1 MYQVPGIS
9 NATISIR
16 RARKVGHACLL
27 LESSQQIQLVK
38 LLLKPKLIQIIF
50 AKVELNCW
58 EIERSLRVISFW
70 IDCFGDFQSFETFQR
85 FFRPQWIYNL
95 EKIMP
100 LPICVENVEWW
111 RPHLHVLGF
120 VHHVSR
126 ETENLCL
133 SRLFNLLAI
142 KFDWWASSIAL
153 FHEAILTIWYSDI
166 FSDCKKEVVTFQ

>member
-50 AKVELNCW
+50 AKVEINCW

-111 RPHLHVLGF
+111 RPHLHVPGWLRAPCQPRNWKSLLVTTVQF
-120 VHHVSR
+120 VS
-126 ETENLCL
+126 NQI
-133 SRLFNLLAI
+133 RLMGQLNCCFSWGN
-142 KFDWWASSIAL
+142 
-153 FHEAILTIWYSDI
+153 SDI
-166 FSDCKKEVVTFQ
+166 LIFRYFFRL